1 MVIVLSKTDLRPVSE
16 LRPEEKEMIESMRKE
31 FDALVL
37 DISNV
42 DGTGVFKVKSQACD
56 IL

>member
-42 DGTGVFKVKSQACD
+42 DGTGVFKVKS
-56 IL
+56 